1 MSDDSPVEFL
11 RTLYPRPFHE
21 LVRSPGDEAPQLVVW
36 TLDPKSRGSRS
47 YWTDSVEAAAAIADE
62 CCETEHVF
70 FGVTLQNESTAL
82 DLARRHRPQA
92 ELRTV
97 RGRVD
102 SAAVLT
108 AIWVDLDVA
117 GPTHS
122 SDTLPP
128 DLETALGLLDAIDQ
142 PVSALVSTGSGV
154 HAYWLLDDPW
164 ILATQADRLQ
174 AAELVARVQ
183 WAIRRL
189 AEEQGYLVDA
199 TADLARVLRMPGTL
213 NHKTLVPKPSRV
225 ELLAPERR
233 YHVRDFDRL
242 EALEGDAPATQRGL
256 SQRGLSQR
264 GLSQRGLPQRGLPQC
279 PTGQPQDY
287 GPPADFVAIW
297 DGCSFIRFCHQ
308 HQETLPYTLWFAML
322 TIVARSSTPDLDSSA
337 LCHNMS
343 RRYPTYSREETDR
356 KIAEVLR
363 PPGGP
368 ITCVKIA
375 ALGAYQDHCRQCP
388 QWNGGEP
395 KIKSPI
401 VLGRRRKPL
410 PVLRPSSSAAP
421 EPAPDPEPEPAPQTP
436 DPPSPSPS
444 PPSPPSGATSD
455 DRVEIIIT
463 TRENEVVD
471 QVLEVFRDR
480 EPNLFQRSGLLV
492 QVVVD
497 DRVLGGAGLHRSAE
511 APAARPVQEPRI
523 RELVSTHCRCIKLRL
538 IKGAIEKQE
547 VHPPPWLSRLI
558 YHRLQWPL
566 PRLEG
571 VVEGPVLRPDGTVLQ
586 TPGYDPAS
594 GLYLAP
600 SGDFEPV
607 PERPSEEQKEEALLR
622 LMEAVSDF
630 PFAGDAHFSAWLAS
644 LLTPLARF
652 AFAGPSP
659 VNLIDANVRGAGKSL
674 LADVCHMIVTGRPA
688 ARMPY
693 VRDEGELR
701 KQITAIALKARQLA
715 VIDNVSGRFG
725 SPTLDL
731 AFTTS
736 RWADRLLG
744 QSVDLELPL
753 AVTWYVTG
761 NNIELAGDMPRRCL
775 HIRLETPLEKPEH
788 RQGFRHPRLL
798 EWLAVERRRLLP
810 AALTL
815 LRAYLVERPEAA
827 ELRPWGS
834 FEGWSDLIRGAIVW
848 LGLEDPAATCDALEA
863 TADVAAST
871 RKRLLQGL
879 DELLTALGGPA
890 TVHQILESLDSP
902 DGRTRFETLGTAL
915 VEAFPRLKSGE
926 LPTPVQLG
934 RKLRSL
940 RGRVI
945 DGLCAVPLEK
955 TRKGVLWSVETR
967 ASAAA

>member
-1 MSDDSPVEFL
+1 MSDASQAEFL
-11 RTLYPRPFHE
+11 HILYPRPFHE
-21 LVRSPGDEAPQLVVW
+21 LVPNPGDAPPQLVVW
-36 TLDPKSRGSRS
+36 TLDPKRRGSRS
-47 YWTDSVEAAAAIADE
+47 YWTDSVEAAAAIAE
-62 CCETEHVF
+62 ERRETEHVF
-70 FGVTLQNESTAL
+70 FGVTLQNQSTAL
-82 DLARRHRPQA
+82 ALARRHRPKA
-92 ELRTV
+92 EPGTV
-97 RGRVD
+97 RGRIE

-128 DLETALGLLDAIDQ
+128 DLDTALRLLDAVHQ

-154 HAYWLLDDPW
+154 HAYWLLDEPW
-164 ILATQADRLQ
+164 ILATEADRLG
-174 AAELVARVQ
+174 AASLIARVQ

-213 NHKTLVPKPSRV
+213 NHKTLVPKPSKV

-242 EALEGDAPATQRGL
+242 QALEGDTPATHRGLPHRGL
-256 SQRGLSQR
+256 SQRGPLR
-264 GLSQRGLPQRGLPQC
+264 PD
-279 PTGQPQDY
+279 GQPRDY

-297 DGCSFIRFCHQ
+297 DGCSFIRSCHR
-308 HQETLPYTLWFAML
+308 HQETLPYAWWFAML
-322 TIVARSSTPDLDSSA
+322 TIVARSSTPDLDGSA

-343 RRYPTYSREETDR
+343 RRYPTYRPDETDR

-388 QWNGGEP
+388 RWNGGEP
-395 KIKSPI
+395 RIKSPI
-401 VLGRRRKPL
+401 VLGRQRRPL
-410 PVLRPSSSAAP
+410 PVLRPSDSPTP
-421 EPAPDPEPEPAPQTP
+421 EPASHPDPAPETP
-436 DPPSPSPS
+436 DPPSPPPS
-444 PPSPPSGATSD
+444 PPPPPSGATGD

-471 QVLEVFRDR
+471 QVLEVLKDR
-480 EPNLFQRSGLLV
+480 EANLFHRGGFLV
-492 QVVVD
+492 QVVVPD
-497 DRVLGGAGLHRSAE
+497 TPRDGAGLHRSTE

-538 IKGAIEKQE
+538 VKGAVEKQE
-547 VHPPPWLSRLI
+547 VHPSSWLSRSI
-558 YHRLQWPL
+558 FHRLQWPL

-600 SGDFEPV
+600 AGDFEPV
-607 PERPSEEQKEEALLR
+607 PERPTEEQKEEALLR

-798 EWLAVERRRLLP
+798 EWLALERRRLLP

-815 LRAYLVERPEAA
+815 LRPYLVERPEAPD
-827 ELRPWGS
+827 LRPWGS

-879 DELLTALGGPA
+879 DELLTARGGPA

-902 DGRTRFETLGTAL
+902 NGRTRFDTLGTAL

-934 RKLRSL
+934 RKLRYL

-945 DGLCAVPLEK
+945 DGICVVPLEK
-955 TRKGVLWSVETR
+955 TRKGVLWSVERR